1 MALFVRA
8 YVEGECEQR
17 DVDVTSLCLYRE
29 SRIFYRLA
37 IPAAVPCSTC
47 CASYPHP
54 PGGRVNLARRTSCQ
68 REPESARARGAVRPA
83 TIYSCQYSAPV
94 LYVPFARVSYARAPC
109 SVTSGRGG
117 YCCTLFR
124 GYTWPPSTVCTRL
137 RLKHCTHLLARAGSL
152 TGDTLIKSSRFE
164 NRANVQL

>member
-1 MALFVRA
+1 MLMSLLCVCIGSLEYFIASRSQ
-8 YVEGECEQR
+8 QR
-17 DVDVTSLCLYRE
+17 CPV
-29 SRIFYRLA
+29 A
-37 IPAAVPCSTC
+37 PAAHRIRIPR
-47 CASYPHP
+47 A
-54 PGGRVNLARRTSCQ
+54 GGRVNLARRTSCQ

-164 NRANVQL
+164 NRVSSLSLSLEWPFL